1 MKHTKIMFVTGIG
14 TDVGKSVATG
24 LIARSMMEQG
34 LKLATVK
41 LVETGNKGKTSMDIK
56 VHRKFMKTVL
66 PEDKEG
72 LTAPAIFKLPAS
84 PELAAKAEGKR
95 FEVKKAVAAAKK
107 VARRYDVTL
116 VEGAGGLMVPLTGKM
131 TTLDLLKAEK
141 WPVIVV
147 TRGKL
152 GDINHSL
159 LTLEALKANKVEI
172 AGVVFNAFGQE
183 GELGDDCTTW
193 IRRWMKENTPDLEL
207 MTIPEIPK

>member
-56 VHRKFMKTVL
+56 VHRKFMKAVL